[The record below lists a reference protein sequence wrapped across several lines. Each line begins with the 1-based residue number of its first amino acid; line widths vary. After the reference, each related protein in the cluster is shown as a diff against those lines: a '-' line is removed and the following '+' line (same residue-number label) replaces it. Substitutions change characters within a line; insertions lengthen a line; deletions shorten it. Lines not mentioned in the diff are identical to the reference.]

1 MSVVVDVDNN
11 GMVVDAI
18 QDISKITT
26 IPVRTLDKL
35 VSKID
40 WCICDAIE
48 ESRMVG
54 EDLTRVDIGVG
65 VLCIYVKDN
74 EIEYKFLPAPK
85 LEKYVIDTVVN
96 KKNPMVVNLE
106 QTFVNRIT
114 KTYKDMF

>member
-1 MSVVVDVDNN
+1 MPIVVDKDSRVVDV
-11 GMVVDAI
+11 I

-48 ESRMVG
+48 ESRMIG
-54 EDLTRVDIGVG
+54 EELTKVDIGVG
-65 VLCIYVKDN
+65 TLCISVKDDS
-74 EIEYKFLPAPK
+74 IEYKFLPAPK
-85 LEKYVIDTVVN
+85 LEKYVIDTVIN